1 VADLIASESEAAHK
15 IAVSQIRGEFS
26 DEIRILRADLLHFAS
41 LIELELDFGEENVE
55 FADRIKLLEIVE
67 KVISVTKELTASFSL
82 GNVIKNG
89 VPVAIVGNPNTGK
102 STLLNNLL
110 KEEKAIV
117 TEIPGTTRD
126 SIEDIAV
133 IDGIQYRFIDTAG
146 LRDTGDIIENIGIK
160 KTHEK
165 ITAASLIML
174 VADVNE
180 GITALTNVLNG
191 IRSQIADTGKKLFI
205 LLNKI
210 DTDLSGRRN
219 DFKNRISL
227 REDESMFFISAK
239 TGEGLDELREAISS
253 TVESDKIQSE
263 NVIVTNIRHYR
274 ALSQVTESLERVKEG
289 LENNL
294 QEDLIAIDIR
304 HAIHYLGEITGEI
317 TTDEILGNIFRNF
330 CIGK

>member
-1 VADLIASESEAAHK
+1 M
-15 IAVSQIRGEFS
+15 
-26 DEIRILRADLLHFAS
+26 
-41 LIELELDFGEENVE
+41 
-55 FADRIKLLEIVE
+55 E

-110 KEEKAIV
+110 KDEKAIV

-174 VADVNE
+174 VADVNG
-180 GITALTNVLNG
+180 GITALTGVLNG
-191 IRSQIADTGKKLFI
+191 VRSQIAGKGKKLFI

-210 DTDLSGRRN
+210 DTDLSGQRN
-219 DFKNRISL
+219 DFKNAISL
-227 REDESMFFISAK
+227 QEDESMLFISAK
-239 TGEGLDELREAISS
+239 TGEGLDELKEAISS
-253 TVESDKIQSE
+253 TVESDKIESE

-289 LENNL
+289 LENHL